1 MQIEI
6 ERQHQLDFD
15 EDLLDEVEFQGGLPG
30 PIMTALNTKKGMV
43 LSKPKRH
50 GQLDEFERLDI
61 EGISM
66 LLMLKLLAMSLL
78 LPHSPL
84 PVPLILPPLNFSAES
99 RTRATNWIGLQGV
112 MRCDSTMNVQR

>member
-50 GQLDEFERLDI
+50 GQLDEFERLGSDAL
-61 EGISM
+61 EDERNGLPATENNHQQLAANAHRALRCVLVPTT
-66 LLMLKLLAMSLL
+66 LLRM
-78 LPHSPL
+78 
-84 PVPLILPPLNFSAES
+84 
-99 RTRATNWIGLQGV
+99 T
-112 MRCDSTMNVQR
+112 QRDPNSFR